1 MRTVPP
7 LRTETRPAATAPQTA
22 GTPTGRSADRT
33 PVGAGRR
40 RARRRRAAAPSWFV
54 VPALVLYT
62 FVVLVP
68 SAQGAM
74 LAFTDWDGLSPVK
87 HFVGLANFREI
98 FADPAGRGAALNT
111 MIIAVSITII
121 QNLVG
126 LLLALGVNT
135 KIRSRNV
142 LRVLLFAPAVMTP
155 VVTGYLWK
163 YMYAP
168 DGAINSLLALA
179 GLDSLHQDF
188 LGNQSI
194 VLWSIIGVVVWQ
206 FSGYSMVIFL
216 AGLQSVPL
224 DVMEAAS
231 VDGAGPAQRF
241 WHVIRP
247 ALAPAITVN
256 LMLSIIGGLK
266 LFDQVWVMT
275 GGGPGYASQ
284 TLSTLIYTNA
294 FQFNEFGYS
303 IALALVL
310 TVGVAIIS
318 SGQYWFLRRQENR
331 FG

>member
-1 MRTVPP
+1 MRTLPP
-7 LRTETRPAATAPQTA
+7 LRATNRPPVTAPERAVGPIPA
-22 GTPTGRSADRT
+22 GPVTPGVDLH
-33 PVGAGRR
+33 
-40 RARRRRAAAPSWFV
+40 RARRRRAPAPWWFV
-54 VPALVLYT
+54 VPALVLYA

-68 SAQGAM
+68 SAQGAW

-98 FADPAGRGAALNT
+98 FADPAGQGAALNT
-111 MIIAVSITII
+111 VIIAVAITVI
-121 QNLVG
+121 QNVVG

-135 KIRSRNV
+135 KIKSRNV
-142 LRVLLFAPAVMTP
+142 LRTLLFAPAVMTP

-168 DGAINSLLALA
+168 DGAINSLLASV

-188 LGNQSI
+188 LGDRSI
-194 VLWSIIGVVVWQ
+194 VLWSVIGVVVWQ

-216 AGLQSVPL
+216 AGLQSVPV
-224 DVMEAAS
+224 DVLEAAA
-231 VDGAGPAQRF
+231 VDGAGPVQRF
-241 WHVIRP
+241 WYVIRP

-284 TLSTLIYTNA
+284 TLSTLIYKNA
-294 FQFNEFGYS
+294 FQFNEFSYS

-310 TVGVAIIS
+310 TVGVAVLS
-318 SGQYWFLRRQENR
+318 TGQYWFLRRQESR
-331 FG
+331 MG